1 MKVGIAGFIFYPG
14 FECKTFLSGVFL
26 CADGSS
32 IQMSSSPPGEGY
44 HKVKDWRFWAGRRW
58 VFERRTLNRGT
69 VGAFAF

>member
-1 MKVGIAGFIFYPG
+1 
-14 FECKTFLSGVFL
+14 
-26 CADGSS
+26 
-32 IQMSSSPPGEGY
+32 MSSSPPGEGY